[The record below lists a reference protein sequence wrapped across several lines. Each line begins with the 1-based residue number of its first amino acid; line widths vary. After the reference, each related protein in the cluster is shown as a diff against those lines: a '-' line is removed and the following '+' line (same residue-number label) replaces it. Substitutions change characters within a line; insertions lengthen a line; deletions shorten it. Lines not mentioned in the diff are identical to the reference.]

1 MKIMIAVDGSE
12 CSEPVVEFVARM
24 RWPAGSRTM
33 VVSVAN
39 AAASMVA
46 APFEA
51 AAASA
56 EIEAMDVREHEELV
70 ANASHALT
78 VAGMPCETKVVMGE
92 PASALLQAVRD
103 ESVDLL
109 VVGSHGRT
117 GFTKLLLG
125 SVSAHLVSHA
135 PCSVLVV
142 KRTAGHVVADELG
155 WREPRIS

>member
-12 CSEPVVEFVARM
+12 SSEPLVEFVARI
-24 RWPAGSRTM
+24 RWPAGSRTL

-39 AAASMVA
+39 AAAGMVA

-56 EIEAMDVREHEELV
+56 EIEALDVREHEELV
-70 ANASHALT
+70 ARASRALT
-78 VAGMPCETKVVMGE
+78 EAGLPCETKVILGE
-92 PASALLQAVRD
+92 PASGLVQAVRD
-103 ESVDLL
+103 EGADLL

-117 GFTKLLLG
+117 GLSKLLLG
-125 SVSAHLVSHA
+125 SVSAHVVGHA

-142 KRTAGHVVADELG
+142 KRAVGPPGTEATTG
-155 WREPRIS
+155 RTT

>member
-12 CSEPVVEFVARM
+12 SSQPVVELVARM
-24 RWPAGSRTM
+24 RWPAGSRTL

-39 AAASMVA
+39 AAAGMVA

-56 EIEAMDVREHEELV
+56 EIEALDVREHEELV
-70 ANASHALT
+70 ARASQALT
-78 VAGMPCETKVVMGE
+78 EAGLPCETKVVLGE
-92 PASALLQAVRD
+92 PGSALVQAVRD
-103 ESVDLL
+103 EGVDLL

-117 GFTKLLLG
+117 GLTKLLLG
-125 SVSAHLVSHA
+125 SVSAHAVCHA

-142 KRTAGHVVADELG
+142 KRPPASAGRKAPARNG
-155 WREPRIS
+155 S

>member
-24 RWPAGSRTM
+24 RWPAGSRTL
-33 VVSVAN
+33 VVSVAS
-39 AAASMVA
+39 AAAGMVA

-56 EIEAMDVREHEELV
+56 ELESLDVREHEALV
-70 ANASHALT
+70 ARASQALT
-78 VAGMPCETKVVMGE
+78 VAGLPCETRVVLGE
-92 PASALLQAVRD
+92 PAHALLQAVRD
-103 ESVDLL
+103 EGADLL

-117 GFTKLLLG
+117 GLTKLLLG
-125 SVSAHLVSHA
+125 SVSAHVVGHA

-142 KRTAGHVVADELG
+142 KRG
-155 WREPRIS
+155 ISPGAIENPARSNS

>member
-24 RWPAGSRTM
+24 RWPAGSRTL

-39 AAASMVA
+39 AAAGMVA

-51 AAASA
+51 AAVSA
-56 EIEAMDVREHEELV
+56 EIEALDVREHEDLV
-70 ANASHALT
+70 ARASRALT
-78 VAGMPCETKVVMGE
+78 DAGIPCETRVVLGE
-92 PASALLQAVRD
+92 PAQALLQAVRD
-103 ESVDLL
+103 EGADLL

-117 GFTKLLLG
+117 GLTKLLLG
-125 SVSAHLVSHA
+125 SVSAHVVGHA

-142 KRTAGHVVADELG
+142 KREISLG
-155 WREPRIS
+155 GSQGATRRNS

>member
-24 RWPAGSRTM
+24 RWPAGSRTL

-39 AAASMVA
+39 AAAGMVA

-56 EIEAMDVREHEELV
+56 EIEALDVREHEDLV
-70 ANASHALT
+70 ARYSQALT
-78 VAGMPCETKVVMGE
+78 NAGIPCETKVVLGE
-92 PASALLQAVRD
+92 PAHALLQAVRD
-103 ESVDLL
+103 EGADLL

-117 GFTKLLLG
+117 GLTKLLLG
-125 SVSAHLVSHA
+125 SVSAHVVGHA

-142 KRTAGHVVADELG
+142 KRGTGPGVGDGLARSG
-155 WREPRIS
+155 S

>member
-12 CSEPVVEFVARM
+12 CSQPVVEFVARM
-24 RWPAGSRTM
+24 RWPAGSRTL

-39 AAASMVA
+39 AAAGLVA

-56 EIEAMDVREHEELV
+56 EIEAMDMREHEELV
-70 ANASHALT
+70 ARASRALT
-78 VAGMPCETKVVMGE
+78 EAGLPCETKVVLGE
-92 PASALLQAVRD
+92 PASMLVQLVRD
-103 ESVDLL
+103 EGVDLL

-117 GFTKLLLG
+117 GLTKLLLG
-125 SVSAHLVSHA
+125 SVSAHAVGHA

-142 KRTAGHVVADELG
+142 KRGAGPG
-155 WREPRIS
+155 GRETPARKGS

>member
-12 CSEPVVEFVARM
+12 SSAPVVEFVART
-24 RWPAGSRTM
+24 RWPAGSRTL

-39 AAASMVA
+39 AAAGMVA

-56 EIEAMDVREHEELV
+56 ELEAMDVHEHEELV
-70 ANASHALT
+70 ARASLALSE
-78 VAGMPCETKVVMGE
+78 AGIACETKVVLGD
-92 PASALLQAVRD
+92 PAKALVQAVRD
-103 ESVDLL
+103 EGVDLL

-117 GFTKLLLG
+117 GLTRLLLG
-125 SVSAHLVSHA
+125 SVSAHVVGHA

-142 KRTAGHVVADELG
+142 KRTSGTGSSDG
-155 WREPRIS
+155 PFGRM

>member
-12 CSEPVVEFVARM
+12 CSEPVVRFVARM
-24 RWPAGSRTM
+24 RWPAGSRIL

-39 AAASMVA
+39 AAAGMVA

-56 EIEAMDVREHEELV
+56 EIEALDVREHEDLV
-70 ANASHALT
+70 ARAARALT
-78 VAGMPCETKVVMGE
+78 DAGLPCETRVVLGE
-92 PASALLQAVRD
+92 PAHALLQAVRD
-103 ESVDLL
+103 EGADLL

-117 GFTKLLLG
+117 GLTKLLLG
-125 SVSAHLVSHA
+125 SVSAHVVGHA

-142 KRTAGHVVADELG
+142 KRETGPNASDGAA
-155 WREPRIS
+155 RRNS

>member
-12 CSEPVVEFVARM
+12 SSQPVVEFVARM
-24 RWPAGSRTM
+24 RWPAGSRTL

-39 AAASMVA
+39 AAAGVVA

-51 AAASA
+51 AAAAA

-70 ANASHALT
+70 ARAARALT
-78 VAGMPCETKVVMGE
+78 EAGLPCETKVVLGE
-92 PASALLQAVRD
+92 PGSALVQAVRD
-103 ESVDLL
+103 AGADLL

-117 GFTKLLLG
+117 GLTRLLLG
-125 SVSAHLVSHA
+125 SVSAHVVGHA

-142 KRTAGHVVADELG
+142 KRAAGPG
-155 WREPRIS
+155 GREAPARKGS